1 MRSRPYNKVL
11 YWDSCFPQ
19 VYFPYNFALQK
30 AVYSTT
36 TWRWVFSSV
45 VYILFEMEPDYFIWN
60 HICVLL
66 SKKQK
71 HTFNCG
77 SSFSFE
83 VSAQLVRSTLLLWF
97 LNKVFFLT
105 LIKIR
110 TKISIFFSN
119 TIWLENKII
128 SKVKKIRNTHLCS
141 INTYIH
147 NFIYIF
153 RLWLDFNF
161 NFWTLT
167 LKSNLSFPIW
177 LKNVSLF
184 KSILMFASEK
194 ATK

>member
-1 MRSRPYNKVL
+1 MSDLYLWGHALIIRSYTEIPASLK
-11 YWDSCFPQ
+11 FT
-19 VYFPYNFALQK
+19 FPYNFALQK

-71 HTFNCG
+71 RTFNCG
-77 SSFSFE
+77 SSYSFE

-147 NFIYIF
+147 NFIYFLSVIT
-153 RLWLDFNF
+153 RL
-161 NFWTLT
+161 
-167 LKSNLSFPIW
+167 
-177 LKNVSLF
+177 
-184 KSILMFASEK
+184 
-194 ATK
+194 